1 MGQADL
7 KSNIIPAMHYRDAF
21 AAIDWLCDVLGFTRH
36 LFVPD
41 GKSGVAHAEL
51 TLGNDMIMLGSH
63 RVEAGDSVVAPIA
76 AEYWTQSTY
85 IVAGDIEAFTSA
97 RNLRRQTSFPNSKSS
112 TTAAA
117 CFPSATPK
125 DNSGISAPTTHG
137 RIKRVAELQS
147 STHGKLREPLPI
159 IAACRRITKNEE
171 SRLGW

>member
-36 LFVPD
+36 LVVPD
-41 GKSGVAHAEL
+41 GKGGVAHAEL
-51 TLGNDMIMLGSH
+51 TLGNGMIMLGSH
-63 RVEAGDSVVAPIA
+63 RDEAGDSVVAPIA

-85 IVAGDIEAFTSA
+85 IVAGDIEPLTSA
-97 RNLRRQTSFPNSKSS
+97 RNLRRQTSFPNSKNS

-117 CFPSATPK
+117 CFQSATPK

-137 RIKRVAELQS
+137 QK
-147 STHGKLREPLPI
+147 
-159 IAACRRITKNEE
+159 
-171 SRLGW
+171 

>member
-7 KSNIIPAMHYRDAF
+7 KSNIIPAMHYRDDF

-85 IVAGDIEAFTSA
+85 IVAGDIEASYERA
-97 RNLRRQTSFPNSKSS
+97 K
-112 TTAAA
+112 AAQA
-117 CFPSATPK
+117 DIVSDLEEQHYGGGLFSVRDPK
-125 DNSGISAPTTHG
+125 GQLWDIGSYDPW
-137 RIKRVAELQS
+137 AEQ
-147 STHGKLREPLPI
+147 
-159 IAACRRITKNEE
+159 
-171 SRLGW
+171 